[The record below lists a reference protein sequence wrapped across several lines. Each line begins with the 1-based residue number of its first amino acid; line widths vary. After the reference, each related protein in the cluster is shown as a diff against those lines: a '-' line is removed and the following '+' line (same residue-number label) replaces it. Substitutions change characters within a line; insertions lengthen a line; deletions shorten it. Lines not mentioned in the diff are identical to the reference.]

1 MKLNKKACRKFSNPE
16 LKVNKHNGLLLAKQV
31 TYLVRTAIKIIDR
44 HRVLVLYI
52 YNREQ
57 LEKDNI
63 VPEMVMFQ
71 SKTDY
76 ITLARLEDG
85 TTRWRTA
92 VFDNM
97 KGSYFFSNQCAFY
110 STSDEARV
118 VRFCGRFSNNGF
130 SCLNCTQERILRQRQ
145 VSAKQKEELRIIEKM
160 KVIKALPRNLKNWI
174 HKEIM
179 PYYIFYTYQKGKKSL
194 SGY

>member
-1 MKLNKKACRKFSNPE
+1 MKLNKKACRKFSNPG
-16 LKVNKHNGLLLAKQV
+16 LKVNKRNGLLHAKQV

-92 VFDNM
+92 IFDKM
-97 KGSYFFSNQCAFY
+97 KGSYFFSDQCAFY

-118 VRFCGRFSNNGF
+118 VRFIVQAARK
-130 SCLNCTQERILRQRQ
+130 RYR
-145 VSAKQKEELRIIEKM
+145 
-160 KVIKALPRNLKNWI
+160 
-174 HKEIM
+174 
-179 PYYIFYTYQKGKKSL
+179 
-194 SGY
+194 